1 MTDFIKQLGA
11 HQKTLDK
18 TRVAEKEPYLAG
30 GRTVDT
36 FFARYTGLLKGCAD
50 DMRARLT
57 TYERAKAAEERRK
70 RDEAARLEREE
81 ADRLRREAEEREK
94 AAITAASLEEAI
106 QADTEARQAEADAVT
121 AKKAADAKAA
131 ELHTTRG
138 DYGSSSSLRT
148 FWDFTDLDRHNIEL
162 QALRY
167 HLPEDAI
174 EKAVRAIHQG
184 GRA

>member
-1 MTDFIKQLGA
+1 M
-11 HQKTLDK
+11 
-18 TRVAEKEPYLAG
+18 
-30 GRTVDT
+30 DT
-36 FFARYTGLLKGCAD
+36 FFNVYIADLKHSAD
-50 DMRARLT
+50 DMRKRLT

-94 AAITAASLEEAI
+94 AAQTDVDLEQAVQVDEA
-106 QADTEARQAEADAVT
+106 ARQAEADAVT

-148 FWDFTDLDRHNIEL
+148 FWDFTDLDRRSIEL

-167 HLPEDAI
+167 HLPEDAL
-174 EKAVRAIHQG
+174 EKAIRSFIKAG
-184 GRA
+184 GRELLGVRIFQNTKSVVR